1 MHVVTETIGARLRRL
16 RTDAQM
22 SAASVAQRIRMSQ
35 TYLCEVE
42 RDVHLPG
49 LTMAAE
55 LAKLFDVSLDYIA
68 GLTDHENNPYVK
80 RNPT

>member
-1 MHVVTETIGARLRRL
+1 
-16 RTDAQM
+16 
-22 SAASVAQRIRMSQ
+22 
-35 TYLCEVE
+35 VE

-55 LAKLFDVSLDYIA
+55 LAKLFGVSLDYIA